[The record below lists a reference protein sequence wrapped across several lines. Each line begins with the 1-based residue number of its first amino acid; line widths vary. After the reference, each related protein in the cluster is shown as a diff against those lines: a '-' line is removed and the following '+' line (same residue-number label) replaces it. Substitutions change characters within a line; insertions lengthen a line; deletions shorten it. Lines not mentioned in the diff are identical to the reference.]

1 MKTFRDQAGA
11 DQSCMDMITAR
22 WPGIDGRQ
30 PIAAFT
36 SAPFTMNSGAGIV
49 DCLVVQM
56 VLVHA
61 PNVCASW
68 S

>member
-1 MKTFRDQAGA
+1 MPCDVVRNGAG
-11 DQSCMDMITAR
+11 DPSEERQ
-22 WPGIDGRQ
+22 IDRCLGCGKHLGQ
-30 PIAAFT
+30 CLH
-36 SAPFTMNSGAGIV
+36 APFTMNSGAGIV